1 MGYLMLRHLLCCT
14 ALRRSLAQGDA
25 YARRMQ
31 PRYHVAPE
39 RNWLNDPNG
48 LAQVDGVYHVFFQHN
63 ERAPTWGNIVW
74 GHATSTDLAR
84 WTREPPILRDPPPYE
99 AGGAWS
105 GSLARVGGRL
115 AALYTCVDGA
125 RANRQCAA
133 FPEDATLR
141 RWVRAVENPVVA
153 APPPGVP
160 GSLFR
165 DPTEAFAWR
174 GRTYAGVGASLDGRG
189 AVLLY
194 EAASA
199 TNWTYA
205 GPLWRAPPPPP
216 GCRGWTDGPRCASM
230 MVECP
235 DLFALGGDRYA
246 LKASLGGRLRRDVVL
261 VGTMSGD
268 PPAFAPEAPR
278 PRCGGGGFRPAAD
291 AAADAEFGTR
301 LDCGGAYAAKS
312 FTDDRGRRLSPA
324 PRPAAIF
331 ERFGVGTRPRRGSR

>member
-1 MGYLMLRHLLCCT
+1 MGCLMLRHLLCCA
-14 ALRRSLAQGDA
+14 ALRRGLAQGDA

-141 RWVRAVENPVVA
+141 RWVRARENPVVA

-165 DPTEAFAWR
+165 DPTEAFASVPW
-174 GRTYAGVGASLDGRG
+174 
-189 AVLLY
+189 
-194 EAASA
+194 
-199 TNWTYA
+199 
-205 GPLWRAPPPPP
+205 P
-216 GCRGWTDGPRCASM
+216 
-230 MVECP
+230 
-235 DLFALGGDRYA
+235 
-246 LKASLGGRLRRDVVL
+246 
-261 VGTMSGD
+261 
-268 PPAFAPEAPR
+268 
-278 PRCGGGGFRPAAD
+278 
-291 AAADAEFGTR
+291 
-301 LDCGGAYAAKS
+301 
-312 FTDDRGRRLSPA
+312 
-324 PRPAAIF
+324 
-331 ERFGVGTRPRRGSR
+331 